1 MTTINVATD
10 FYKRSAG
17 RFKKD
22 HAYSGE
28 AFREDVLKPKLN
40 SLPKNDKLLVDFSEV
55 SISATLFLDEA
66 FAGLVRSGEFTS
78 QELEKKSQSLQKT
91 TQPFRLLHGDMS
103 KMPSI
108 PLGISLFS
116 LISLYFVFRRLRFT
130 TQSRAVKVSVMKLLK
145 LMIFVWSFWRIIHI
159 LPKTPVKC
167 LIKRM

>member
-10 FYKRSAG
+10 FYKRPAG

-55 SISATLFLDEA
+55 SISATSFLDEA

-78 QELEKKSQSLQKT
+78 QELEKKITIIAKDN
-91 TQPFRLLHGDMS
+91 PA
-103 KMPSI
+103 I
-108 PLGISLFS
+108 PLIAWR
-116 LISLYFVFRRLRFT
+116 Y
-130 TQSRAVKVSVMKLLK
+130 VKNA
-145 LMIFVWSFWRIIHI
+145 
-159 LPKTPVKC
+159 
-167 LIKRM
+167 